1 VLGLQVRILLRAWS
15 FVSCV
20 GCVLCRY
27 WPLRRTDHWL
37 REVLPG
43 VCVCVCVCVFYV

>member
-1 VLGLQVRILLRAWS
+1 VLGLQIRILLREWS

-27 WPLRRTDHWL
+27 WPLRKADRSF
-37 REVLPG
+37 REVLL
-43 VCVCVCVCVFYV
+43 CVCVFYVSKVFS